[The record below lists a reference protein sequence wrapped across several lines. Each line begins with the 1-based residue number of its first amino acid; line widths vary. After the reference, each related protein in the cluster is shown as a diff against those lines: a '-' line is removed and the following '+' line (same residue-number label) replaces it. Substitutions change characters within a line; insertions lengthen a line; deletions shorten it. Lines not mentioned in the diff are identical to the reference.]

1 MVDEHTRKTLD
12 AMADLFLTDTAGSAQ
27 GHQSAPQEEH
37 EQNASL
43 INKHLDSPVPI
54 RLRPKPAH
62 VTAPLP
68 PESSDDREGV
78 AGVIGIDDTRAV
90 LDKVHSLSQSQ
101 QVEAVLMGHLPGY
114 AAPWLTQY
122 AHHLSQ
128 RQGPVGILH
137 VDEDQIEVELI
148 STVDKVDPTASSDHP
163 LQCDPATHNEPLLDC
178 LHDLSQLTPS
188 PVKTWLVHL
197 PTTPT
202 PAMLA
207 RVLQLPQWTLLCGAN
222 EAAISAA
229 GPLLDRLLTHDPHR
243 DQRRVTLWIM
253 GSDESVGLVAS
264 RKLNA
269 TAESFL
275 ANPIVMGGHLKQMV
289 PVNRR
294 CIGNFAGTD
303 KLWPSVQALFE
314 TIHGQMLPLDAITEA
329 QQGNSDNS
337 IELDEPEDFQKMVE
351 DTPVQ
356 SPTTASD
363 PFYRQFEV
371 QTERPD
377 QAQLGP
383 NVHTETLSTGLH
395 EQMDSISTDL
405 PASEPASS
413 RNQAIQENQR
423 NNSDLGQHLP
433 GIIALPVRCPRHRHI
448 QIVLDESGQLHLL
461 RRCVEGDNGPGP
473 KTVQSAVVDLIETR
487 AWASEHIEM
496 LQQTQRQCRFDP
508 QAQPVLHLFTDQ
520 AKAAVQLA
528 GRTDRFLRLHLLQ
541 EIATGGNRKWIS
553 TELN

>member
-12 AMADLFLTDTAGSAQ
+12 AMADLFLTDTVGSAE
-27 GHQSAPQEEH
+27 GHHSAPQK

-43 INKHLDSPVPI
+43 INKHLDGPVPI

-62 VTAPLP
+62 ATAPLP
-68 PESSDDREGV
+68 PESSDDRDVV

-90 LDKVHSLSQSQ
+90 LDKVHSQSQPQ

-122 AHHLSQ
+122 AHRLAQ

-148 STVDKVDPTASSDHP
+148 STVGHVDSTASSDYP
-163 LQCDPATHNEPLLDC
+163 LQRDPATYSESLLDC

-222 EAAISAA
+222 ETAISAA
-229 GPLLDRLLTHDPHR
+229 GQLLDRLLDRDPHR
-243 DQRRVTLWIM
+243 EQRRVALWIM
-253 GSDESVGLVAS
+253 GSGESVGLAAS

-269 TAESFL
+269 AAESFL

-294 CIGNFAGTD
+294 CIGNFSGTD

-314 TIHGQMLPLDAITEA
+314 TIHGQMLPLDAITET
-329 QQGNSDNS
+329 QQHNSDNA
-337 IELDEPEDFQKMVE
+337 IELDEPEDSQEMVE
-351 DTPVQ
+351 GTPVQ

-363 PFYRQFEV
+363 PFYREV
-371 QTERPD
+371 EAQAESSDQT
-377 QAQLGP
+377 QLGP
-383 NVHTETLSTGLH
+383 NVYAEAVSTGLH
-395 EQMDSISTDL
+395 EQTDSISTDL

-413 RNQAIQENQR
+413 RNQTIHENQR
-423 NNSDLGQHLP
+423 NDSDLGQHLP

-461 RRCVEGDNGPGP
+461 RRCVESDNGP

-528 GRTDRFLRLHLLQ
+528 GRTERFLRLHLLQ
-541 EIATGGNRKWIS
+541 EIATGGDRKWIS

>member
-12 AMADLFLTDTAGSAQ
+12 AMADLFLTDTAGSDEGQ
-27 GHQSAPQEEH
+27 HSAPQQ

-43 INKHLDSPVPI
+43 INKHLDGPVPI

-68 PESSDDREGV
+68 PESSDDRDVV

-90 LDKVHSLSQSQ
+90 LDKVHSQSQSQ

-122 AHHLSQ
+122 AHRLAQ

-148 STVDKVDPTASSDHP
+148 STVGQVDSTASSDYP
-163 LQCDPATHNEPLLDC
+163 LQRDPATYNEPLLDC

-202 PAMLA
+202 PVMLA

-229 GPLLDRLLTHDPHR
+229 GQLLDRLLARDPHR
-243 DQRRVTLWIM
+243 EQRRVALWIM
-253 GSDESVGLVAS
+253 GSGESVGLAAS

-269 TAESFL
+269 AAESFL
-275 ANPIVMGGHLKQMV
+275 ANPIVMGGNLKQMV

-329 QQGNSDNS
+329 QQNNSDNA
-337 IELDEPEDFQKMVE
+337 IELDEPEDFQKMVKG
-351 DTPVQ
+351 TPVQ

-363 PFYRQFEV
+363 PFYREVEV
-371 QTERPD
+371 QTESSD

-383 NVHTETLSTGLH
+383 NVYAEAVSTGLH
-395 EQMDSISTDL
+395 EQTDSISTDL
-405 PASEPASS
+405 PASEPTSS
-413 RNQAIQENQR
+413 RNQTIRENQR
-423 NNSDLGQHLP
+423 NDSDLGQHLP

-461 RRCVEGDNGPGP
+461 RRCVESDNGP

-487 AWASEHIEM
+487 AWASEHIEL

-528 GRTDRFLRLHLLQ
+528 GRTERFLRLHLLQ
-541 EIATGGNRKWIS
+541 EIATGGDRKWIS